1 MVGWD
6 GYFLFASLKPLS
18 TFLYHIFL
26 FQKNDLQGSLKLSS
40 LASYLFLSLTRE
52 NPDNV

>member
-26 FQKNDLQGSLKLSS
+26 FQKNDLHGSLKLSS
-40 LASYLFLSLTRE
+40 LASYLFPEFDQRK
-52 NPDNV
+52 P